1 MILSDS
7 AIFEAL
13 DDGRLVITPEPQPRR
28 PSAEAPLVPFDR
40 TSVNLRLGETLRI
53 PRPNLAIAIDLSSG
67 TAGPTLHALY
77 DSRAIPDEGL
87 VLDPNR
93 FILGMTLESIRLPL
107 PDALPPEVAGRGCLA
122 ARVEGKSSLA
132 RFGLLI
138 HFTAPTIH
146 AGFEGNITLEIMNLG
161 PAPIR
166 LQRGMPICQLIL
178 EPVQG
183 VPLGS
188 GGQFSGQRDPAGR
201 R

>member
-1 MILSDS
+1 MILSDA

-13 DDGRLVITPEPQPRR
+13 DDGRLVITPEPQPRKPTADA
-28 PSAEAPLVPFDR
+28 PSVPFDR
-40 TSVNLRLGETLRI
+40 TSVNLRLGEILRI
-53 PRPNLAIAIDLSSG
+53 PRQNLAVAIDLSSG
-67 TAGPTLHALY
+67 TAGPTLQALY
-77 DSRAIPDEGL
+77 DSRVIPDEGF

-93 FILGMTLESIRLPL
+93 FILGMTLESIKLTL
-107 PDALPPEVAGRGCLA
+107 PDVLPPEVAGRGCLA

-166 LQRGMPICQLIL
+166 LQHGMPVCQLIL

-183 VPLGS
+183 IPLGS
-188 GGQFSGQRDPAGR
+188 SGQFSGQQDPAGR
-201 R
+201 L

>member
-1 MILSDS
+1 MILSDT

-13 DDGRLVITPEPQPRR
+13 DDGRLTVVPEPQPRV
-28 PSAEAPLVPFDR
+28 PSLGTTSVPIDR
-40 TSVNLRLGETLRI
+40 TSVNLRLGSTLRI
-53 PRPNLAIAIDLSSG
+53 PREDMAVAIDLSSG
-67 TAGPTLHALY
+67 AAGPTLQTLY
-77 DSRAIPDEGL
+77 DARTIPDEGF
-87 VLDPNR
+87 VLDRNR
-93 FILGMTLESIRLPL
+93 FILGMTLESIRLAL
-107 PDALPPEVAGRGCLA
+107 PDTLPEPIAQRGCLA

-146 AGFEGNITLEIMNLG
+146 AGFEGHITLEMMNLG

-166 LQRGMPICQLIL
+166 LRTGMPVCQLIL

-183 VPLGS
+183 FPLGS

-201 R
+201 L

>member
-1 MILSDS
+1 MSTGQAGWWQCENRRWFQHSESRRTILSDS

-107 PDALPPEVAGRGCLA
+107 PDALPR
-122 ARVEGKSSLA
+122 KS
-132 RFGLLI
+132 
-138 HFTAPTIH
+138 
-146 AGFEGNITLEIMNLG
+146 
-161 PAPIR
+161 
-166 LQRGMPICQLIL
+166 
-178 EPVQG
+178 
-183 VPLGS
+183 
-188 GGQFSGQRDPAGR
+188 PAGGAWPPGSKGR
-201 R
+201 APWPVLDC